1 MLSEEDDLLHAWYP
15 LRTSTDARAFSPR
28 NPRKNK
34 NRRRRSTGFRLANSR
49 ARFRLLES
57 RADAYRAAR
66 AEDRGEDGCPR
77 VGARGSGR
85 GGVVRSRVRCGG
97 ARALRG
103 RLASG
108 LARQSARG
116 HTGPGPEAGRALRG
130 AHGPVVRVV
139 RGGLASERD

>member
-66 AEDRGEDGCPR
+66 AEADALNR
-77 VGARGSGR
+77 VPDAMTVLPPG
-85 GGVVRSRVRCGG
+85 GG
-97 ARALRG
+97 ACIALRIE
-103 RLASG
+103 AST
-108 LARQSARG
+108 A
-116 HTGPGPEAGRALRG
+116 
-130 AHGPVVRVV
+130 
-139 RGGLASERD
+139 